1 MRSNVFIGEDVEA
14 ELPEALAKVAAYMG
28 VALADAERALSRIMT
43 RIRVVPLR
51 IGDYLNPRIAAVR
64 RCDPGLPQVMRG
76 DPDDLGTAA
85 VAEFLAPAVII
96 SKDSVFNRFSL
107 ALPADRWTEEAARLL
122 AAAGYDATLGDA
134 AAATEV
140 AARLLFGGITAAKNA
155 AVRNPRAAVTAVIVA
170 GLAGWYCHR
179 RGWVTGE
186 QLRAAGQQ
194 MVSAARPFAERVAAA
209 DARRNEARA
218 ALTVVEGLEPPSL
231 EERCARHSTLG
242 KSLRVSRADGVL
254 RTAARPRAP
263 PAHRLG
269 DRTGSSALSASATT
283 ARATATAEGRSGA
296 ATPTTQMISSAVCA
310 LTTLAFKLD
319 AARLAATAK
328 AAGSGKGWPSSLS
341 TRTVTSYLPGGLSMS
356 GTVGVTCD
364 ISGARW
370 PSPANDAPTRL
381 PSHGKPSAAPA
392 TVVIQRRTCPC
403 CCGERPDPGRGP
415 DCRATTGGSTA
426 SSGCSRWHR
435 AP

>member
-1 MRSNVFIGEDVEA
+1 MPAAEHTKRRSANAFAPQRPDRHQRPERKPFALLHRQAGYLQPWHSVLTGPLGSRGTPIPGARPWMALSQVALVAVTDSCAIASSACHVARSGTASILVSLAGTGRSNVFIGEDVEA
-14 ELPEALAKVAAYMG
+14 ELPEALAKVAADMG

-96 SKDSVFNRFSL
+96 SKDSVFNRFGL
-107 ALPADRWTEEAARLL
+107 ALPADRWTEEAGRLL

-134 AAATEV
+134 AAAAEV

-155 AVRNPRAAVTAVIVA
+155 AVRNPRAAVTALIVA

-209 DARRNEARA
+209 DA
-218 ALTVVEGLEPPSL
+218 TSPPPS
-231 EERCARHSTLG
+231 AS
-242 KSLRVSRADGVL
+242 
-254 RTAARPRAP
+254 RTAENRPPGCTACTSQ
-263 PAHRLG
+263 
-269 DRTGSSALSASATT
+269 TG
-283 ARATATAEGRSGA
+283 
-296 ATPTTQMISSAVCA
+296 
-310 LTTLAFKLD
+310 
-319 AARLAATAK
+319 
-328 AAGSGKGWPSSLS
+328 
-341 TRTVTSYLPGGLSMS
+341 
-356 GTVGVTCD
+356 
-364 ISGARW
+364 
-370 PSPANDAPTRL
+370 
-381 PSHGKPSAAPA
+381 
-392 TVVIQRRTCPC
+392 
-403 CCGERPDPGRGP
+403 
-415 DCRATTGGSTA
+415 
-426 SSGCSRWHR
+426 
-435 AP
+435 

>member
-1 MRSNVFIGEDVEA
+1 MAFGPGWPPGEPWHAHPGARPWMALSQVALVAVTDSYAIASSACHVARSGTASILVSLAGTGRSNVFIGEDVEA
-14 ELPEALAKVAAYMG
+14 ELPEALAKVAADMG

-85 VAEFLAPAVII
+85 VAEFLAPGVII
-96 SKDSVFNRFSL
+96 SKDSVFNRFGL
-107 ALPADRWTEEAARLL
+107 ALPADRWTEEAGRLL

-134 AAATEV
+134 AAAAEV

-155 AVRNPRAAVTAVIVA
+155 AVRNPRAAVTALIVA

-194 MVSAARPFAERVAAA
+194 MVSAARPFAGRVAAA

-231 EERCARHSTLG
+231 EERCARHLARRGAAMTPAELAAVLS
-242 KSLRVSRADGVL
+242 ADGPVVTVAAVHEILTAHPAFTPGAEDGFIVGRPASVPAIASGPQPPGPATEPVL
-254 RTAARPRAP
+254 GATGRMAIAVSVQPPPQAAAR
-263 PAHRLG
+263 
-269 DRTGSSALSASATT
+269 
-283 ARATATAEGRSGA
+283 
-296 ATPTTQMISSAVCA
+296 
-310 LTTLAFKLD
+310 
-319 AARLAATAK
+319 
-328 AAGSGKGWPSSLS
+328 
-341 TRTVTSYLPGGLSMS
+341 
-356 GTVGVTCD
+356 
-364 ISGARW
+364 
-370 PSPANDAPTRL
+370 
-381 PSHGKPSAAPA
+381 
-392 TVVIQRRTCPC
+392 
-403 CCGERPDPGRGP
+403 
-415 DCRATTGGSTA
+415 
-426 SSGCSRWHR
+426 
-435 AP
+435 